1 LTCLS
6 DRVRGCIIGGAV
18 GDAMGGP
25 FEGQPGPIQFR
36 EPARW
41 SISDDTQL
49 TLATCESIIEARKV
63 SPDHIANRFLQW
75 YRAGQISGVGASTLK
90 ALRDLD
96 AGQHWALA
104 GAKGERAAGN
114 GAAMRIAPLAFFLD
128 PTEPSDRQLIRDV
141 CRITHHN
148 EEAYVG
154 ALAVVTA
161 VRSLAFDHASPSDLL
176 EAVLSILPDSRVR
189 DRIIEL
195 NSFHD
200 ASIDDVATRFG
211 SSGYVVESVPLSLYA
226 ARFIDRFQFEE
237 ILRMVIEAGGDT
249 DTNASITGQML
260 GTWIGA
266 SEIPARLIR
275 SLPSVARIASDFAG
289 VLERHP

>member
-1 LTCLS
+1 M
-6 DRVRGCIIGGAV
+6 

-75 YRAGQISGVGASTLK
+75 YGAGQISGVGASTLK

-266 SEIPARLIR
+266 SEIPARLIH
-275 SLPSVARIASDFAG
+275 SLPSVARIACDFAG

>member
-1 LTCLS
+1 
-6 DRVRGCIIGGAV
+6 
-18 GDAMGGP
+18 MGGP

-75 YRAGQISGVGASTLK
+75 YGAGQISGVGASTLK

-128 PTEPSDRQLIRDV
+128 PTEPSDCQLIRDV

-200 ASIDDVATRFG
+200 ASIADVATRFG

-226 ARFIDRFQFEE
+226 ARLIDRFQFEE

-266 SEIPARLIR
+266 SEIPARLIH
-275 SLPSVARIASDFAG
+275 SLPNVARIASYFAG